1 MSLETDAIRRR
12 VPGVIGLDASARPYP
27 RAYTRESFRITE
39 RETPRSD
46 HRFMKLS
53 TTASI
58 AGRRDRSLV
67 IRSLRPRP
75 CAEARRG
82 RKRRRRS
89 MRFLDFTS
97 FRSK

>member
-1 MSLETDAIRRR
+1 MSFETDAIRRR
-12 VPGVIGLDASARPYP
+12 VPGVIGRDVSARPYP

-46 HRFMKLS
+46 HRVMKLS
-53 TTASI
+53 TMASI

-67 IRSLRPRP
+67 TRSFRPLP
-75 CAEARRG
+75 CAAARRG
-82 RKRRRRS
+82 RNKDRRS
-89 MRFLDFTS
+89 MGFLDFTS